1 MRKTLCRQ
9 EDEAKDRT
17 GVKDADRAKDADKG
31 IGCGQRYRMQEG
43 FWLQGAAAGSLLH
56 VFRRL
61 EKRTDGMGH
70 ERILAGL
77 VRIIVRY
84 VKLRKNYK
92 NDSKVKIDG
101 KGIMPYDGDIK
112 QTGR

>member
-1 MRKTLCRQ
+1 MRKTLCRK

-77 VRIIVRY
+77 VRIIVRH

-101 KGIMPYDGDIK
+101 RDIMQYDGYIK

>member
-1 MRKTLCRQ
+1 M
-9 EDEAKDRT
+9 
-17 GVKDADRAKDADKG
+17 
-31 IGCGQRYRMQEG
+31 
-43 FWLQGAAAGSLLH
+43 AG
-56 VFRRL
+56 RRL
-61 EKRTDGMGH
+61 RVFAGWGNVELI
-70 ERILAGL
+70 RIMDRL

-92 NDSKVKIDG
+92 NGSKVKIDG